1 MRLRTQ
7 IFVAMVGLVCLQTL
21 LLLVAVEYRERTAIA
36 EQMQQCSMTVARGF
50 AGLSTNALVTYNFVT
65 LEQHAERIA
74 REPGVVYAIV
84 LEREGRVAA
93 YSGRGDLQG
102 HSLTDPLDRRA
113 VEAVEPFIQIQAAP
127 PAPHRRKRVLEVAMP
142 VFLPDTWGFQETL
155 EKWGTV
161 RLGFSLGRMYGDIQQ
176 ARWTLL
182 IVGAGATLLGS
193 LAALFL
199 ARRLTLSPHHP

>member
-7 IFVAMVGLVCLQTL
+7 IFVAMVCLVCLQAL
-21 LLLVAVEYRERTAIA
+21 LLLVAVEYRVRTGIT
-36 EQMQQCSMTVARGF
+36 EQMQQCGMTAARGF

-84 LEREGRVAA
+84 HEREGRVAA

-102 HSLTDPLDRRA
+102 RSLTGPLDRRA
-113 VEAVEPFIQIQAAP
+113 VEAVEPFIQIYAAP
-127 PAPHRRKRVLEVAMP
+127 AAPHCSGGVLEVAMP
-142 VFLPDTWGFQETL
+142 VLLPDTRGFQETL

-161 RLGFSLGRMYGDIQQ
+161 RLGFSLGRMDGDIQQ
-176 ARWTLL
+176 ARRTLL

-199 ARRLTLSPHHP
+199 ARRLTLSLHHP